1 VSEKAREEQNTEHI
15 QIVLDQAIKK
25 GLKSRIFV
33 LQIKVSILQTKMC
46 LFFKIGNN
54 LAQS

>member
-33 LQIKVSILQTKMC
+33 LQIKVSIHQTKIS

>member
-33 LQIKVSILQTKMC
+33 LKIKVSIHQTKMC